1 MAPLGGTSSP
11 LLAMAFFILA
21 YTLLVAVIWVSSAV
35 SRLETSFEKL
45 LIRDS
50 IPVNTLVRVGK
61 TAATAAASVVSGGV
75 ALYGFAPGEKYSAR
89 DVWEGKD
96 LGKVS
101 EATGVVA
108 AHGVLLLEL
117 KK

>member
-1 MAPLGGTSSP
+1 VWTSKGDGGKEYMAV
-11 LLAMAFFILA
+11 F
-21 YTLLVAVIWVSSAV
+21 
-35 SRLETSFEKL
+35 
-45 LIRDS
+45 
-50 IPVNTLVRVGK
+50 NVGE
-61 TAATAAASVVSGGV
+61 SQMRV
-75 ALYGFAPGEKYSAR
+75 ALPLSRYGFAQGQKYSAR
-89 DVWEGKD
+89 DVWEVKD

>member
-1 MAPLGGTSSP
+1 MGRGVGERVLGDDG
-11 LLAMAFFILA
+11 
-21 YTLLVAVIWVSSAV
+21 
-35 SRLETSFEKL
+35 RL
-45 LIRDS
+45 R
-50 IPVNTLVRVGK
+50 
-61 TAATAAASVVSGGV
+61 
-75 ALYGFAPGEKYSAR
+75 PG
-89 DVWEGKD
+89 WEGKD

>member
-1 MAPLGGTSSP
+1 VAVPLG
-11 LLAMAFFILA
+11 
-21 YTLLVAVIWVSSAV
+21 
-35 SRLETSFEKL
+35 R
-45 LIRDS
+45 
-50 IPVNTLVRVGK
+50 
-61 TAATAAASVVSGGV
+61 
-75 ALYGFAPGEKYSAR
+75 YGFKGDKYSAR

-101 EATGVVA
+101 EAAGVVA